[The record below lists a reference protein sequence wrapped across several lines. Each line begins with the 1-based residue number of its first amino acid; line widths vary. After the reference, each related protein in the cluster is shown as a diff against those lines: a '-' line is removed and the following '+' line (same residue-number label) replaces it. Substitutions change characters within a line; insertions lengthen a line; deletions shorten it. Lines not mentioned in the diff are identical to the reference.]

1 MLGFFLA
8 FKKFLQIGKT
18 ASSKFWDRQISL
30 ERDDLDTDDVLPH
43 QATAIPSRSLHD
55 NNLTNVCLI

>member
-8 FKKFLQIGKT
+8 FKKFLQIGKN

-30 ERDDLDTDDVLPH
+30 ERDDLDTDDVAPH
-43 QATAIPSRSLHD
+43 QDMAIPSRSSHD

>member
-8 FKKFLQIGKT
+8 FKKFLQIGKN

-30 ERDDLDTDDVLPH
+30 ERDDLDNDVVTDLPH
-43 QATAIPSRSLHD
+43 QATVIPSRSLHD
-55 NNLTNVCLI
+55 NNFTNVC

>member
-8 FKKFLQIGKT
+8 FKKFLQIGKN

-30 ERDDLDTDDVLPH
+30 ERDDLDTDDVPQH
-43 QATAIPSRSLHD
+43 QDMAIPSRSSHD